1 MSVKLRYLES
11 ITALIF
17 YIYVTEKPPTESKL
31 DVRFFIYRGFEWHRY
46 SE

>member
-1 MSVKLRYLES
+1 MSGKLRYLES

-31 DVRFFIYRGFEWHRY
+31 DVRFFILQRF
-46 SE
+46 